1 MVNISQTEIST
12 ASRSLLILL
21 SVCLLAYFKSP
32 AVAFLLGAAIA
43 LIINGPL
50 VAGIDKLGVYSLQAA
65 IVLLGLK
72 LNAGQVMAIT
82 ADYSLMV
89 AAYVILTMGVGLLLG
104 RILRTGKKSA
114 QLISS
119 GAAICGGTAVAT
131 LSPVIGA
138 KAEHTGTALTLIFLL
153 NAFALMTF
161 PSIGA
166 YLEMSQEQFGVWVAL
181 SVHDTSSV
189 VATSTV
195 FGEEAA
201 KIATFVKLG
210 RTLWL
215 VPLVFI
221 FSILQSKGRA
231 KIHIP
236 MFIILFLAA
245 ASMNPFLELP
255 DQILVIANIVSS
267 TLLMVALFCIGSG
280 INRETL
286 LNLKGAPVIHTL
298 LLWALIVPATLLMV
312 LNFV

>member
-1 MVNISQTEIST
+1 
-12 ASRSLLILL
+12 
-21 SVCLLAYFKSP
+21 
-32 AVAFLLGAAIA
+32 
-43 LIINGPL
+43 
-50 VAGIDKLGVYSLQAA
+50 
-65 IVLLGLK
+65 
-72 LNAGQVMAIT
+72 
-82 ADYSLMV
+82 
-89 AAYVILTMGVGLLLG
+89 
-104 RILRTGKKSA
+104 
-114 QLISS
+114 
-119 GAAICGGTAVAT
+119 
-131 LSPVIGA
+131 
-138 KAEHTGTALTLIFLL
+138 
-153 NAFALMTF
+153 
-161 PSIGA
+161 
-166 YLEMSQEQFGVWVAL
+166 MSQEQFGVWVAL

-255 DQILVIANIVSS
+255 DQILVTANTVSS

-298 LLWALIVPATLLMV
+298 LLWAFVVPATLLLV